1 MKILIVDD
9 DSRIR
14 KLLSK
19 LLKDEFVVDCAS
31 NAEEAEMLAY
41 STPYNVI
48 IVDLI
53 LPDMDGEELCSL
65 MKARLPNVPIIAMS
79 EKNSVSDKKKVF
91 DNGVDDYL
99 VKPFSSRELKMRIKA
114 VARRI
119 RDNSYPSI
127 LSAGNLKLNLDTKRV
142 SINGKRV
149 LLRRKELQ
157 LLEYILLNRGRVVSR
172 GEILESVWDRNINP
186 FTNTVEVHIK
196 RLRDKL
202 RAFEDVD
209 YIETVY
215 GMGYLIE

>member
-19 LLKDEFVVDCAS
+19 LLKDEFIVDVAK
-31 NAEEAEMLAY
+31 NAEEAETLAY

-48 IVDLI
+48 VVDLV
-53 LPDMDGEELCSL
+53 LPDMDGNELCSL
-65 MKARLPNVPIIAMS
+65 LKARLPRTPIIAMS
-79 EKNSVSDKKKVF
+79 EAVSVSDKKRVF
-91 DNGVDDYL
+91 DSGVDDYL
-99 VKPFSSRELKMRIKA
+99 EKPFSTRELKMRIKA

-119 RDNSYPSI
+119 FDSSYPSV
-127 LSAGNLKLNLDTKRV
+127 LKINDLTLNLDTKRV
-142 SINGKRV
+142 TIGDVKVS
-149 LLRRKELQ
+149 LRRKELQ
-157 LLEYILLNRGRVVSR
+157 LLEFLMLNRGRVVNR
-172 GEILESVWDRNINP
+172 GEILESVWDRNVNP

-202 RAFEDVD
+202 KKFSKDD

-215 GMGYLIE
+215 GMGYLVE